1 MTADLRPL
9 DLPALEAYLADRIP
23 GLAGGLRVDFVDG
36 GRSNLTYAVHA
47 GDRSWALRR
56 PPFGTIAPSA
66 NDIHREFRV
75 TAALAGSTVPVAA
88 PVLYCA
94 DPAVI
99 GAPFS
104 LATWVDGVVIRAP
117 GQLAVLAPS
126 TVRAVG
132 HSMVDLLLRLHS
144 VAPASVGLDAFGR
157 PEGFLLRQV
166 HRWKRQWDVVAT
178 RPSADADELHRRL
191 AAAVPPQS
199 APGIVHGDFRL
210 DNIIYAADLSGAAAL
225 LDWEMA
231 TIGDPLTDLGLLLVY
246 TDPVCAP
253 VLPHGCPVTG
263 SDHFPTRDELVAG
276 YAAGTS
282 RDLTH
287 LTFYEALGYYKL
299 AVIAEGVHRRFVEG
313 MTVGS
318 GFETVGGAVPGL
330 LAAGLARLGR

>member
-1 MTADLRPL
+1 MTVELGTLDLR
-9 DLPALEAYLADRIP
+9 ALGAYLARHIP
-23 GLAGGLRVDFVDG
+23 DLTGRLRADFVDG
-36 GRSNLTYAVHA
+36 GRSNLTYAVHD

-56 PPFGTIAPSA
+56 PPLGTIAPSA

-75 TAALAGSTVPVAA
+75 TTALVGSPVPVAT

-94 DPAVI
+94 DPTVI

-104 LATWVDGVVIRAP
+104 LVAWVDGVVIRDP

-126 TVRAVG
+126 TVWSIG
-132 HSMVDLLLRLHS
+132 HSMIDLLLRLHA
-144 VAPASVGLDAFGR
+144 VAPASVGLGTFGR

-178 RPSADADELHRRL
+178 RPSTDADELQRRL
-191 AAAVPPQS
+191 VAAVPPQS

-210 DNIIYAADLSGAAAL
+210 DNIIYSADLSGVAAL

-263 SDHFPTRDELVAG
+263 SDRFPTRDEIVAT

-313 MTVGS
+313 MTIGS
-318 GFETVGGAVPGL
+318 GFETVGGAVLGL
-330 LAAGLARLGR
+330 LAAGLDRLRG